1 MNYPSKLILVA
12 SMNPCPCGYYN
23 NPKIECKY
31 ISYWIREFHLYNTM
45 TTLLS
50 HSFNHLTIL
59 QNRKI

>member
-1 MNYPSKLILVA
+1 
-12 SMNPCPCGYYN
+12 MNPCPCGYYN